1 MPDEQIAAL
10 ERQHAH
16 LRSQF
21 ASIGEMRSGSLT
33 ERFRPC
39 GKPWCHCA
47 KPGDPGHGPVL
58 SLTRKQAGKTVT
70 RIIPAQAGPETQ
82 ARPAEYRRFRQ
93 LSKLFIEVNDALSEA
108 RLATGSAAKKKPQTA
123 VIAES
128 LAAEAA
134 REIERLL
141 GADATQT
148 LGDFEAAET
157 AVRTAVLALAAR
169 FVAQRLNADHSD
181 QHAAGRPCR
190 CGHTARYAGR
200 RAKTLRT
207 ALGAMTLERAYTIAR
222 PAEPDSVRVTGPWA
236 STGRRC
242 RPRRPA

>member
-70 RIIPAQAGPETQ
+70 RIIPAE
-82 ARPAEYRRFRQ
+82 
-93 LSKLFIEVNDALSEA
+93 
-108 RLATGSAAKKKPQTA
+108 
-123 VIAES
+123 
-128 LAAEAA
+128 
-134 REIERLL
+134 
-141 GADATQT
+141 GA
-148 LGDFEAAET
+148 FPIS
-157 AVRTAVLALAAR
+157 R
-169 FVAQRLNADHSD
+169 S
-181 QHAAGRPCR
+181 
-190 CGHTARYAGR
+190 
-200 RAKTLRT
+200 
-207 ALGAMTLERAYTIAR
+207 
-222 PAEPDSVRVTGPWA
+222 SV
-236 STGRRC
+236 
-242 RPRRPA
+242 

>member
-70 RIIPAQAGPETQ
+70 RIIPAHAGSETQ
-82 ARPAEYRRFRQ
+82 ARLAEYRRFRQ
-93 LSKLFIEVNDALSEA
+93 LSKMFIEVNDALSEA
-108 RLATGSAAKKKPQTA
+108 RLATDS
-123 VIAES
+123 
-128 LAAEAA
+128 
-134 REIERLL
+134 
-141 GADATQT
+141 
-148 LGDFEAAET
+148 
-157 AVRTAVLALAAR
+157 
-169 FVAQRLNADHSD
+169 
-181 QHAAGRPCR
+181 
-190 CGHTARYAGR
+190 TARKTADRGARQVAG
-200 RAKTLRT
+200 
-207 ALGAMTLERAYTIAR
+207 
-222 PAEPDSVRVTGPWA
+222 
-236 STGRRC
+236 GRSDT
-242 RPRRPA
+242 

>member
-39 GKPWCHCA
+39 GKAGCHCA

-82 ARPAEYRRFRQ
+82 ARLAEYRRFRQ
-93 LSKLFIEVNDALSEA
+93 LSKSDPVSQY
-108 RLATGSAAKKKPQTA
+108 G
-123 VIAES
+123 
-128 LAAEAA
+128 
-134 REIERLL
+134 
-141 GADATQT
+141 
-148 LGDFEAAET
+148 
-157 AVRTAVLALAAR
+157 VLA
-169 FVAQRLNADHSD
+169 
-181 QHAAGRPCR
+181 G
-190 CGHTARYAGR
+190 
-200 RAKTLRT
+200 LRVKLRNGLS
-207 ALGAMTLERAYTIAR
+207 A
-222 PAEPDSVRVTGPWA
+222 P
-236 STGRRC
+236 
-242 RPRRPA
+242 